1 MSKTFKTS
9 FYKNRLKKSKMKYWN
24 ISPKGKLIL
33 PPFVLCP
40 NYQDIALVK
49 AQIKWHEK
57 TARYYLKENFDY
69 FLFKQNIE
77 LADSLREKLKKL
89 AR

>member
-1 MSKTFKTS
+1 MSKSFKTS
-9 FYKNRLKKSKMKYWN
+9 SYNNRLKKSKIKYWN
-24 ISPKGKLIL
+24 INPKGKLVL

-40 NYQDIALVK
+40 SYQDITLVK

-69 FLFKQNIE
+69 FFLNKI
-77 LADSLREKLKKL
+77 
-89 AR
+89 